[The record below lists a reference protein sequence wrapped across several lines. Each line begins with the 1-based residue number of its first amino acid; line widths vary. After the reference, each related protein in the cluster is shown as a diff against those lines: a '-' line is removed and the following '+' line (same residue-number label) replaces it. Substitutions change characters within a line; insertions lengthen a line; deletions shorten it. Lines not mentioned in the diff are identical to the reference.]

1 MNSNDFAT
9 PSPDSILAL
18 VHGELSSGKRWVYR
32 VILLAASVGVAAL
45 VSLWSTEPEPLPLR
59 LHVAFA
65 ALTVIGTGWV
75 GVLTWILTRRN
86 CPTALDRIATA
97 WMATIACSLFLIVS
111 LPIAVARGELPAAA
125 SLALMGLGLLG
136 SAVVMLR
143 AAYAQRARLR
153 SELAKCT

>member
-18 VHGELSSGKRWVYR
+18 VHGELSSGKRWAYR
-32 VILLAASVGVAAL
+32 LILLAASVGVAAL
-45 VSLWSTEPEPLPLR
+45 ASLWSTEAGPLPLR

-65 ALTVIGTGWV
+65 ALTVIGVGWV

-86 CPTALDRIATA
+86 CPTALDRLATA

-111 LPIAVARGELPAAA
+111 LAIAAARGEVGAAL
-125 SLALMGLGLLG
+125 SLGLLGLGLLG
-136 SAVVMLR
+136 FAVVMLR

-153 SELAKCT
+153 RELAKCT